1 VREIDNSSA
10 LYSRSY
16 FYGRFKNY
24 GRRMHAVS
32 NSMQIQ
38 KLWHIVRVSIAC
50 AQNLDDIFVSI
61 AGMQK
66 KDDMIHAEHKFLYKI
81 T

>member
-1 VREIDNSSA
+1 
-10 LYSRSY
+10 
-16 FYGRFKNY
+16 
-24 GRRMHAVS
+24 MHAVS